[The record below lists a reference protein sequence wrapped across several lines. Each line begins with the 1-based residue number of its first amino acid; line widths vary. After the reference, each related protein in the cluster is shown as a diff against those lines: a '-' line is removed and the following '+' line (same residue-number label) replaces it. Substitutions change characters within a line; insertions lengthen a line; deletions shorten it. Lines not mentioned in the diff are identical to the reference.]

1 MSTTWNSTWQ
11 LNGRRMTLG
20 RSPFAQG
27 FTLLLGALAVVILVP
42 LVIVGV
48 LIALLGFGAIRVRGW
63 FSRQRRPNGVLDGR
77 RNVRVRLP
85 DEP

>member
-1 MSTTWNSTWQ
+1 MSTTWTTSWRLTS
-11 LNGRRMTLG
+11 GRTALG

-27 FTLLLGALAVVILVP
+27 FALLLGVAFVVVLIPLLLLAAVVAMLTFA
-42 LVIVGV
+42 
-48 LIALLGFGAIRVRGW
+48 ALRVKAW
-63 FSRQRRPNGVLDGR
+63 MFTQRQPNGMLDGR